1 VLQWT
6 TSYNSHMLSVSPGV
20 FEADGHIVFFDT
32 EDGHTLGTFGPVS
45 KMGGMS
51 GGKVMVYRD
60 EHKEVSV
67 IQLFRHSRLKAIS
80 LMQAAWDTHKG
91 KPPTCLNTLSRTL
104 CLRRFC
110 RVRGFDTE
118 DMETELVE
126 PFARDIVRFL

>member
-1 VLQWT
+1 MLQWT

-67 IQLFRHSRLKAIS
+67 IKLFRHSRLKAIN

-91 KPPTCLNTLSRTL
+91 KPETSHLPQHPVTNSLLAPVLQGER
-104 CLRRFC
+104 LRH
-110 RVRGFDTE
+110 
-118 DMETELVE
+118 
-126 PFARDIVRFL
+126 